1 MNGIG
6 VVWVFALMFLICADI
21 IGRTLFDSPLQ
32 AVPEIVAFSLIACV
46 FLQLAFATKMNRLTP
61 PVLPPQP
68 AHPHSERASPELLV
82 LAYLPM
88 PTKMA

>member
-46 FLQLAFATKMNRLTP
+46 FLQLAFGSLDYLSGQIIRKAWMVLLAL
-61 PVLPPQP
+61 PVIWWIRQRDEKLGC
-68 AHPHSERASPELLV
+68 SPV
-82 LAYLPM
+82 
-88 PTKMA
+88 

>member
-46 FLQLAFATKMNRLTP
+46 FLQLAFATKMNRLTR
-61 PVLPPQP
+61 V
-68 AHPHSERASPELLV
+68 EFLV
-82 LAYLPM
+82 EKL
-88 PTKMA
+88 KKK